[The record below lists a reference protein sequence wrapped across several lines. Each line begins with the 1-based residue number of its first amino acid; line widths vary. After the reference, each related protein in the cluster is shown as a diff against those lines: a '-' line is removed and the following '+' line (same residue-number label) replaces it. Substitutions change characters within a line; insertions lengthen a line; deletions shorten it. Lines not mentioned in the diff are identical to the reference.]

1 MAFLGFLAL
10 LAIGGGLAVG
20 GIFSI
25 AAANMVGSVHR
36 SDRVFGWVLLVIGS
50 ALLYA
55 AYKHAPFSIE
65 LHSAAI
71 TAQGGKA

>member
-1 MAFLGFLAL
+1 MAFLGFLVL
-10 LAIGGGLAVG
+10 LAIGGGLVAG

-25 AAANMVGSVHR
+25 TAASMVGSVHR

-65 LHSAAI
+65 LHSAALA
-71 TAQGGKA
+71 AQGGTP

>member
-1 MAFLGFLAL
+1 MALLGFLVL
-10 LAIGGGLAVG
+10 LAIGGGLLAA
-20 GIFSI
+20 GIFSLT
-25 AAANMVGSVHR
+25 AASMVGSVHR

-65 LHSAAI
+65 LHSAALA
-71 TAQGGKA
+71 AQGGK